1 MSCQKYR
8 SYRSTFFVALCVAV
22 APFSVVMPQ
31 LQRQALA
38 VHQVTF
44 PPTEDVGAPRSAG
57 GGGTRG
63 GGGSVEAC
71 VKSKTPALTVMA
83 PNNNLWTTISATPTL
98 FWYVPPNNAESAN
111 FEIFD
116 NDGEEFYQTS
126 LPLKGTS
133 GVVKLSVPPTVSLET
148 GKTYRWRLR
157 LVCDA
162 EGGGL
167 EQTVGGVIK
176 RTELSSTQKSQV
188 ATARQPLQKVEAYAK
203 AGVWQETLMTLAQLR
218 QDRPNDRTIEKAWK
232 ELLNS
237 VGLDAIAD
245 QPLVDCCKPLTDPT
259 ESNNEQ

>member
-1 MSCQKYR
+1 
-8 SYRSTFFVALCVAV
+8 
-22 APFSVVMPQ
+22 MPQ

-71 VKSKTPALTVMA
+71 VKSKTPPLTVVA
-83 PNNNLWTTISATPTL
+83 PNNNLWTTVSATPTL

-111 FEIFD
+111 FEIYDSFD
-116 NDGEEFYQTS
+116 DDNVALYQTN
-126 LPLKGTS
+126 LPLKGTG
-133 GVVKLSVPPTVSLET
+133 GVVKLSLPPTVSLEP

-157 LVCDA
+157 LVCDT

-167 EQTVGGVIK
+167 DQTVGGVIK
-176 RTELSSTQKSQV
+176 RTELSSAQKSQV

-218 QDRPNDRTIEKAWK
+218 HDRPNDRTIEKAWK

-237 VGLDAIAD
+237 VGLNAIAD

-259 ESNNEQ
+259 ELNNKQ